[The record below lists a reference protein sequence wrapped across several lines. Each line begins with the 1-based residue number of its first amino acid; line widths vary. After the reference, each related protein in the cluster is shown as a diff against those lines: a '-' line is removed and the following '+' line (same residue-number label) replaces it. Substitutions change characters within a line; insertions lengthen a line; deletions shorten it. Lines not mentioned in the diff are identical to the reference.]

1 VQILAWTVGGTPIR
15 DWLIAIG
22 ATIGLWLLI
31 HLIKR
36 VIGGRLSTFAKRTLS
51 QWDDVIVMLLNRTQV
66 WFTLLIALYFGS
78 QLVLLPPRVATPI
91 RSAVILAF
99 FIQIAIWGNGLITV
113 WITRYKERMIQQ
125 DTAIATTVTA
135 LGYATR
141 IVLWSAIGLVT
152 LQNLGFKVD
161 SLIAGL
167 GVGGIAVALAVQN
180 ILGDLFASLSI
191 VLDKPF
197 LIGDFIAV
205 DQLMGTVEHIGLKT
219 TRVRS
224 LTGEQLIFANGDLL
238 KSRIRNYKRMQ
249 ERRVVF
255 SICLPFSTPADRLA
269 LVPEMLREIVATQ
282 PNVRFDRAHVKE
294 VGPSSINVEVVYWV
308 TDPDYLMFM
317 NIQQAIILA
326 VLRRFEQEGLQLAF
340 PTQSLHFEGERNQ

>member
-1 VQILAWTVGGTPIR
+1 MLAWTVGGTPMR
-15 DWLIAIG
+15 DWLITIG
-22 ATIGLWLLI
+22 ATFGFWLLI
-31 HLIKR
+31 QLIKR
-36 VIGGRLSTFAKRTLS
+36 VVGGHLSTFAKRTLS
-51 QWDDVIVMLLNRTQV
+51 RWDDVIVSLLNRTQV
-66 WFTLLIALYFGS
+66 WFTLLMSLYFAS
-78 QLVLLPPRVATPI
+78 QLVVLPPRVATPI
-91 RSAVILAF
+91 RSGVVLAF
-99 FIQIAIWGNGLITV
+99 FIQLAIWGNGLITI

-135 LGYATR
+135 LGFVTR
-141 IVLWSAIGLVT
+141 IVLWVAIALVT

-197 LIGDFIAV
+197 LIGDWIAV
-205 DQLMGTVEHIGLKT
+205 DQFSGTVEHIGLKT

-224 LTGEQLIFANGDLL
+224 LTGEQLIFSNGDLL

-255 SICLPFSTPADRLA
+255 QISLPFSTPADKLA
-269 LVPEMLREIVATQ
+269 LLPEIMREIINTQ
-282 PNVRFDRAHVKE
+282 SNVRFDRAHVKE
-294 VGPSSINVEVVYWV
+294 LGPYSINVEIVYWV
-308 TDPDYLMFM
+308 TDPDYAMFM

-326 VLRRFEQEGLQLAF
+326 VLHRFEQEGLQLAL
-340 PTQSLHFEGERNQ
+340 PTQSLHLEE